1 MKCWGFVKIEFL
13 SKNLTFSN
21 SVNFGIVNW
30 HAEVV
35 IEIGVHSKTRTYV
48 LLSGLG
54 HDWSELTSG
63 PL

>member
-1 MKCWGFVKIEFL
+1 M
-13 SKNLTFSN
+13 
-21 SVNFGIVNW
+21 VNW

-63 PL
+63 PLKVIL